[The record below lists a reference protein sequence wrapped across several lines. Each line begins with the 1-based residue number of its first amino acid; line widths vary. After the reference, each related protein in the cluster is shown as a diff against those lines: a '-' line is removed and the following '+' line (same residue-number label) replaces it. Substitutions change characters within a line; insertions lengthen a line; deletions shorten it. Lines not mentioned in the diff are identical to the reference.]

1 MTTLDLQDAVERR
14 CACAVRFVQTVPVSA
29 PFGCESW
36 DVVVHVFD
44 LEGCEKTNRAYAW
57 SSGSVYTA
65 LDIGPIRSPS
75 NAVNAISRSGGADSR
90 WSPPRTAPKKMTRRA
105 PISWDTSDAD
115 GTRVLRHLSQNPTT
129 PSAQ

>member
-1 MTTLDLQDAVERR
+1 MAPELQDAIERR
-14 CACAVRFVQTVPVSA
+14 CACAARFVQTVPVSA
-29 PFGCESW
+29 SFGCESW

-75 NAVNAISRSGGADSR
+75 NAVNAIVADMIRRSRLALWGRGQQA
-90 WSPPRTAPKKMTRRA
+90 AA
-105 PISWDTSDAD
+105 A
-115 GTRVLRHLSQNPTT
+115 
-129 PSAQ
+129 

>member
-1 MTTLDLQDAVERR
+1 VVAPELQSAIERR
-14 CACAVRFVQTVPVSA
+14 CGCAARFVQTVPVSV
-29 PFGCESW
+29 PVGLDDFW

-75 NAVNAISRSGGADSR
+75 NAVNAIVADMIRQSRLALWGRGQQA
-90 WSPPRTAPKKMTRRA
+90 AA
-105 PISWDTSDAD
+105 A
-115 GTRVLRHLSQNPTT
+115 
-129 PSAQ
+129 